1 MRVHQLQVLLAEAD
15 PEAVV
20 VVLDRTEDSRFGI
33 VRPLRADEVEA
44 LTLGRVQD
52 EFGAR
57 LCPWAEVPADAD
69 VGNPVPGLLIG
80 PR

>member
-1 MRVHQLQVLLAEAD
+1 MKVHQLQTLLAAAD
-15 PEAVV
+15 PHAEVV
-20 VVLDRTEDSRFGI
+20 VRDRTEDTRFGM
-33 VRPLRADEVEA
+33 VRPLRADEVDA

-57 LCPWAEVPADAD
+57 LCPWAELPADAEVED
-69 VGNPVPGLLIG
+69 PVPGLLIG